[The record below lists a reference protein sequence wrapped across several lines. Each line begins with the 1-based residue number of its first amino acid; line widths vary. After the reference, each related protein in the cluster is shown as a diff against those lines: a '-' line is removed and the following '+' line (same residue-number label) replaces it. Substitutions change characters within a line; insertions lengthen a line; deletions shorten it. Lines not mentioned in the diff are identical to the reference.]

1 MGPAPSR
8 SSLGENL
15 PPDLPGRRDSCFC
28 MGRGATTIGV
38 RGALQPGVE
47 VGDYGQGSIVLPAQC
62 LLPRGLHQ
70 LP

>member
-38 RGALQPGVE
+38 RGALSGGGGAVTGPRV
-47 VGDYGQGSIVLPAQC
+47 VAAVL
-62 LLPRGLHQ
+62 LLCSLGWR
-70 LP
+70 